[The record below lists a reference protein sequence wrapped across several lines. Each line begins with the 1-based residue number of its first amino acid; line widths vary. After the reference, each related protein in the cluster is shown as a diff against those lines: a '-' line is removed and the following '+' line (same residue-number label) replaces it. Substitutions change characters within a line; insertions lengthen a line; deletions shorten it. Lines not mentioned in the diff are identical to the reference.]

1 MQNCIYMSIYTAIIA
16 SLLAL
21 NSCLLWGKMTMK
33 PPSPVSFESNHPIPL
48 AFWIASEYGANA
60 LHPRPSRKQ
69 RAAIALDQ
77 LIGID

>member
-1 MQNCIYMSIYTAIIA
+1 
-16 SLLAL
+16 
-21 NSCLLWGKMTMK
+21 MTTK

-48 AFWIASEYGANA
+48 AFWIASEYGAKA

-77 LIGID
+77 LLGVE

>member
-1 MQNCIYMSIYTAIIA
+1 MSIYTAIIS

-21 NSCLLWGKMTMK
+21 NSCLLWARMTTK
-33 PPSPVSFESNHPIPL
+33 APFPVTFETNHPAPL
-48 AFWIASEYGANA
+48 AFWIAREYGSIA

-77 LIGID
+77 LFGIDQLER